1 MKISEESKIA
11 VLDLFYNTIDN
22 QITTISEQT
31 GLTLAEVNRIIDLDL
46 KTKKNAPRTYRD
58 DKRN

>member
-22 QITTISEQT
+22 QTTTISEQT
-31 GLTLAEVNRIIDLDL
+31 GLSLAQVNRIIDLDL

-58 DKRN
+58 DQRN